1 MQISISD
8 LKMPEPGIF
17 CIMAGGEGMVVG
29 GGQGGGGA
37 LGKNSVGCL
46 PPGAAVL
53 PIILGFVYNL
63 GGLWSV

>member
-17 CIMAGGEGMVVG
+17 CIMAGG